1 MSDGI
6 GWLFPP
12 TGGGV
17 KTGWNDPAIT
27 HFGGAREQGL
37 ARETIQN
44 SLDARDGLL
53 SEPVDVEF
61 DLHDVDTDWFGK
73 EALARTIEACVAEAE
88 GDEKA
93 STALRES
100 ASLLEQPSLKF
111 LRIADSHT
119 TGLRGKRWETLVKG
133 LGTSYHE
140 SRGGPVTAGGSYGIG
155 KSAPFAMTPLR
166 TVFYWTRFEE
176 GGEPRELFQGK
187 AVLMSHEAD
196 GVVRQNVGFFGIT
209 HECRELEGADI
220 PAEIQKTD
228 RPPRLGTSL
237 WIAGFPGEDGWQER
251 IARQV
256 AASFFGTI
264 ENRWLTVTLEP
275 SREMA
280 DAGLITMDS
289 EGLQEWFDYLDRDGE
304 VEDAEEVRDARLFWE
319 LLREEPTAERQDYDL
334 GLCRLWIRVSDSD
347 DLPRKVGLMRNTG
360 MLITTRQR
368 NLIQFHGTRGFVAIC
383 RFDGD
388 EGNALLRQMENP
400 THDQFEPDRIEND
413 PKRQQQARTA
423 LRRVTSWIREEIAK
437 HAAPPVSAEPTPL
450 LELSRLLPDLEPEED
465 SFGDGVDGENE
476 PSFGG
481 APRVELKPRARPAP
495 PSVPGPGEGE
505 DDPEGWGIEQP
516 ANGGRRNKSQKKRR
530 QAQQGR
536 REQIPVSDARMTQMP
551 GYANRYQVSFTP
563 GADGRASIDLMEA
576 GDSQIVARDDL
587 RIVEQDGSLSPTTT
601 MELTAGQR
609 VGFEITGKQPIG
621 ERAWLV
627 RAVRV
632 EARKS

>member
-1 MSDGI
+1 MTSCVSRYTSNSI
-6 GWLFPP
+6 CTMWPP
-12 TGGGV
+12 TG
-17 KTGWNDPAIT
+17 
-27 HFGGAREQGL
+27 
-37 ARETIQN
+37 
-44 SLDARDGLL
+44 
-53 SEPVDVEF
+53 
-61 DLHDVDTDWFGK
+61 FGK
-73 EALARTIEACVAEAE
+73 EALARTIRACLAEAE

-100 ASLLEQPSLKF
+100 ANLLKQPHLKF
-111 LRIADSHT
+111 LRIADSNT

-196 GVVRQNVGFFGIT
+196 GMVRQNVGFFGIT
-209 HECRELEGADI
+209 DECRELEGADI
-220 PAEIQKTD
+220 PPEIQKTD
-228 RPPRLGTSL
+228 RPSRFGTSL

-256 AASFFGTI
+256 AASFFGAI
-264 ENRWLTVTLEP
+264 ENRRLTVTLDP
-275 SREMA
+275 SKGME
-280 DAGLITMDS
+280 DAGLITMND
-289 EGLQEWFDYLDRDGE
+289 EWLQEWFDYLDRDGE
-304 VEDAEEVRDARLFWE
+304 AEGAEEVRDARLFWE
-319 LLREEPTAERQDYDL
+319 LLREEPTAECQDYDL
-334 GLCRLWIRVSDSD
+334 GHCRLWIRVSDSD

-383 RFDGD
+383 RFEGD

-413 PKRQQQARTA
+413 PKRRQQARTA
-423 LRRVTSWIREEIAK
+423 LRRVTSWIREEIAER
-437 HAAPPVSAEPTPL
+437 AAPPVSAEPTPL
-450 LELSRLLPDLEPEED
+450 SELSRLLPDLEPAED
-465 SFGDGVDGENE
+465 SFGDGGDGEHE
-476 PSFGG
+476 PSFGS
-481 APRVELKPRARPAP
+481 APAVTLKPRARPDP
-495 PSVPGPGEGE
+495 PSVLGEDE
-505 DDPEGWGIEQP
+505 DDPEGWGIVQP
-516 ANGGRRNKSQKKRR
+516 TNGGSRSKRQKKRR
-530 QAQQGR
+530 RAQQGKKKA
-536 REQIPVSDARMTQMP
+536 IPVSDARMTQMP

-576 GDSQIVARDDL
+576 GDSDLVARDDV
-587 RIVEQDGSLSPTTT
+587 RIVEQDGSFSPTTT

-609 VGFEITGKQPIG
+609 VKFEITANNPIG
-621 ERAWLV
+621 EAAWLV
-627 RAVRV
+627 RAARV

>member
-1 MSDGI
+1 VSDGI

-53 SEPVDVEF
+53 SEPVHVEF
-61 DLHDVDTDWFGK
+61 DLHDVAADWFGK

-100 ASLLEQPSLKF
+100 AGLLEQPSLKF
-111 LRIADSHT
+111 LRIADSNT

-187 AVLMSHEAD
+187 AVLMSHEAG

-256 AASFFGTI
+256 AASFFGAI

-275 SREMA
+275 SREME

-304 VEDAEEVRDARLFWE
+304 AEDAEEVRDARLFWE
-319 LLREEPTAERQDYDL
+319 LLREEPAAERQDYDL

-347 DLPRKVGLMRNTG
+347 DLPRNVGLMRNTG

-383 RFDGD
+383 RFEGD

-423 LRRVTSWIREEIAK
+423 LRRVTSWIREEIARR
-437 HAAPPVSAEPTPL
+437 AATPVSAEPTPL
-450 LELSRLLPDLEPEED
+450 SELSRLLPDLEPEED
-465 SFGDGVDGENE
+465 SFGDSGDGENE

-481 APRVELKPRARPAP
+481 APVVRRLKPVRTRAAAGSGQER
-495 PSVPGPGEGE
+495 G
-505 DDPEGWGIEQP
+505 
-516 ANGGRRNKSQKKRR
+516 
-530 QAQQGR
+530 
-536 REQIPVSDARMTQMP
+536 
-551 GYANRYQVSFTP
+551 
-563 GADGRASIDLMEA
+563 GADWDEMNEGRASSEIGGGESADPSPPPRRRRLPIRDARITPAPGDGRWSVAFTPEEAGEARVVLAEA
-576 GDSQIVARDDL
+576 GDAAIVARRDIRAFDA
-587 RIVEQDGSLSPTTT
+587 DGAPIPLDEP
-601 MELTAGQR
+601 MPLEKDRR
-609 VGFEITGKQPIG
+609 VTFEIEADGPIG
-621 ERAWLV
+621 GRAWLV
-627 RAVRV
+627 SAERMERPQ
-632 EARKS
+632 

>member
-111 LRIADSHT
+111 LRIADSNT

-187 AVLMSHEAD
+187 AVLMSHRQD
-196 GVVRQNVGFFGIT
+196 GEERQGTGFFGLT
-209 HECRELEGADI
+209 DGCEALEGDAV
-220 PAEIQKTD
+220 PPEIRSIEGARD
-228 RPPRLGTSL
+228 SGTSL
-237 WIAGFPGEDGWQER
+237 WIAGFPNENGWQER
-251 IARQV
+251 IARRV
-256 AASFFGTI
+256 VASFFGAITDGVLSVSLEADRDITTI
-264 ENRWLTVTLEP
+264 ER
-275 SREMA
+275 
-280 DAGLITMDS
+280 DS
-289 EGLQEWFDYLDRDGE
+289 LDEWFERLGGTGEDGE
-304 VEDAEEVRDARLFWE
+304 TDEVEEARLFRDV
-319 LLREEPTAERQDYDL
+319 LRTEEPAEAEIPGL
-334 GLCRLWIRVSDSD
+334 GLCRLYIRVDDSD
-347 DLPRKVGLMRNTG
+347 ERLPSKVGLMRRTG
-360 MLITTRQR
+360 MLITTQQR
-368 NLIQFHGTRGFVAIC
+368 GLIRFPGLRRFIALC
-383 RFDGD
+383 RF
-388 EGNALLRQMENP
+388 EAEAGNILLRQMENP
-400 THDQFEPDRIEND
+400 QHNQFEPDHIED
-413 PKRQQQARTA
+413 AVQREQAVQA
-423 LRRVTSWIREEIAK
+423 LRRATDWIRRVIRER
-437 HAAPPVSAEPTPL
+437 AAWPVSAEPAPL
-450 LELSRLLPDLEPEED
+450 SELSRLLPDIQPEDPFGNESADGGDREPAFGQAPLVTLKPVRRPRRTRGRD
-465 SFGDGVDGENE
+465 NDGDGGDWEELTETDTDGPGDPPPPPDPPPE
-476 PSFGG
+476 P
-481 APRVELKPRARPAP
+481 PRGRRAAFPIRDARLTP
-495 PSVPGPGEGE
+495 VPGGE
-505 DDPEGWGIEQP
+505 DRW
-516 ANGGRRNKSQKKRR
+516 R
-530 QAQQGR
+530 
-536 REQIPVSDARMTQMP
+536 
-551 GYANRYQVSFTP
+551 VSFTAE
-563 GADGRASIDLMEA
+563 ADGEASVALVEA
-576 GDSQIVARDDL
+576 GDSAFVRRGDIRAFDPGGRPLTL
-587 RIVEQDGSLSPTTT
+587 RAMTLE
-601 MELTAGQR
+601 AGQR
-609 VGFEITGKQPIG
+609 VVFEITAATGIAG
-621 ERAWLV
+621 RAWLV
-627 RAVRV
+627 SA
-632 EARKS
+632 EQPEPAQ

>member
-1 MSDGI
+1 MSDGV

-44 SLDARDGLL
+44 SLDAHDGRL
-53 SEPVDVEF
+53 SDEPVHVEF
-61 DLHDVDTDWFGK
+61 DLHDVAADWFGK
-73 EALARTIEACVAEAE
+73 DELARTIRACAAEAE

-93 STALRES
+93 SAALREGT
-100 ASLLEQPSLKF
+100 SLLERPRLKF
-111 LRIADSHT
+111 LRIADSNT
-119 TGLRGKRWETLVKG
+119 TGLRGKKWETLVKG

-187 AVLMSHEAD
+187 AVLMSHEA
-196 GVVRQNVGFFGIT
+196 GGAVRQNVGFFGVID
-209 HECRELEGADI
+209 ECRELEDADI
-220 PAEIQKTD
+220 PPEIKKTD
-228 RPPRLGTSL
+228 RPPRFGTSL

-256 AASFFGTI
+256 AASFFGAI
-264 ENRWLTVTLEP
+264 ENRRLTVTLEP
-275 SREMA
+275 SKGME
-280 DAGLITMDS
+280 DAGLIAMNDES
-289 EGLQEWFDYLDRDGE
+289 LQEWFDYLDSDAEAEG
-304 VEDAEEVRDARLFWE
+304 AEEVRDARLFWE
-319 LLREEPTAERQDYDL
+319 LLREEPTAECQDYDL
-334 GLCRLWIRVSDSD
+334 GHCRLWIRVSDSG

-383 RFDGD
+383 RFEGD

-413 PKRQQQARTA
+413 PKRQATARTA
-423 LRRVTSWIREEIAK
+423 LRRVTSWIREEITK
-437 HAAPPVSAEPTPL
+437 RAAPPVSAEPTPL
-450 LELSRLLPDLEPEED
+450 SELSRLLPDLEPSED
-465 SFGDGVDGENE
+465 SFGDGGDGENE

-481 APRVELKPRARPAP
+481 APAVALKPRARPAP
-495 PSVPGPGEGE
+495 PSVPGEDE
-505 DDPEGWGIEQP
+505 DDPEAWGIEQP
-516 ANGGRRNKSQKKRR
+516 TNGGGRNERQKKRR
-530 QAQQGR
+530 REQQGK
-536 REQIPVSDARMTQMP
+536 REQLPVSDARMTQMP
-551 GYANRYQVSFTP
+551 GHANRYKVSFTP
-563 GADGRASIDLMEA
+563 RADGRASIDLMEA
-576 GDSQIVARDDL
+576 GDSQLVARDDL
-587 RIVEQDGSLSPTTT
+587 RIVGQDGSLIPTTT

-609 VGFEITGKQPIG
+609 VEFEITAEQPIG

-627 RAVRV
+627 RAARV
-632 EARKS
+632 EVKS